1 MKRKEQLSVVL
12 FVVMLLV
19 VHHYFFY
26 PPVTEERRT
35 ADALYDIN
43 RLVASGDFDRIQEG
57 VMRYLAEDGRIRLE
71 ISYETTDQDSEESKP
86 AVTYEFSKTLFKAY
100 LFNLLR
106 SLDKV
111 AFAGYLSEFAISPD
125 WKEARSV
132 IESRGSADGA
142 SRFMTKL
149 RNVRFYYD
157 AVCTVQLSLAASRP
171 VAKEI
176 DCRMLM
182 RKPEALTQ

>member
-1 MKRKEQLSVVL
+1 MKRKEQFSVVL

-35 ADALYDIN
+35 SDALYDLN
-43 RLVASGDFDRIQEG
+43 YLVASGDANRIQEG
-57 VMRYLAEDGRIRLE
+57 VMRYLADDVRIRLE
-71 ISYETTDQDSEESKP
+71 ISYETTDPDREESKP
-86 AVTYEFSKTLFKAY
+86 AVIYEFSKPLFKAY

-111 AFAGYLSEFAISPD
+111 EFTGYLSEFAISPD
-125 WKEARSV
+125 WKEARSM
-132 IESRGSADGA
+132 IESRGSAGGS

-149 RNVRFYYD
+149 RNVRFFYE
-157 AVCTVQLSLAASRP
+157 ALCSVQLSLTASKP

-182 RKPEALTQ
+182 RKPEALAE